1 MAAEVHA
8 KDLMSKQ
15 VESVDKDDRLESVL
29 DRMRKHRM
37 SKMVVLEKGNL
48 VGIIT
53 DGDISDELG
62 ALKNRGIP
70 AAHLHASSAMRRQFA
85 SCTPDSP
92 WHEVLRLML
101 KSDTGIVPV
110 VHDKNVLGVVTASD
124 LLKLVTSKKTVD
136 DVMTRTVHGV
146 EATDRVVHARR
157 LMVDHHIER
166 LPVLQRGKVVG
177 IVGEIDIALG
187 FARFKVEVADKHQT
201 SAITRFLVE
210 DIMRP
215 TVITTTPDVAATAA
229 AAKMMQEDVGC
240 LPVVRDDHIV
250 GIVTRSD
257 LLKTIELPKAK

>member
-1 MAAEVHA
+1 MATELRA

-29 DRMRKHRM
+29 DRMRKQRM
-37 SKMVVLEKGNL
+37 SKMVVLEKGQL

-85 SCTPDSP
+85 TCAPETHWSG
-92 WHEVLRLML
+92 VVRQML
-101 KSDTGIVPV
+101 ASDTGIVPV
-110 VHDKNVLGVVTASD
+110 VHERTVVGVVTASD
-124 LLKLVTSKKTVD
+124 LLKLVTSKRSVED
-136 DVMTRTVHGV
+136 IMTRTVHGV
-146 EATDRVVHARR
+146 DATDRVIHARR
-157 LMVDHHIER
+157 IMVDHHIER
-166 LPVLQRGKVVG
+166 VPVLQRGKVVG
-177 IVGEIDIALG
+177 IIGEIDIALG
-187 FARFKVEVADKHQT
+187 FARFKVEVADKHQA
-201 SAITRFLVE
+201 SALQRFLVE

-215 TVITTTPDVAATAA
+215 NVVTTTPDAA
-229 AAKMMQEDVGC
+229 ANAAANQMMQEDVGC

-257 LLKTIELPKAK
+257 LLKTIELPKAA